1 MEDPLISVP
10 EVEDPWQV
18 VRSRKGK
25 THAKRVSPRPADD
38 AHLSCCPGHA
48 PTSVLNSRDA
58 HEEQQRLRV
67 KLQKSLE
74 RVRNSVFFKKLV
86 EQMHCLQIFEK
97 LLANATGAAS
107 LHSDHL
113 TTKGEFASVGLNS
126 VDHEACA
133 FHFSDGTCAALFRPL
148 YLRHLVLGL
157 KECACEEFLYYTIL
171 KTPVFKSCKLESMLV
186 FSCQVNS

>member
-25 THAKRVSPRPADD
+25 THANRVLPRPADD

-48 PTSVLNSRDA
+48 PTSGLNSSDA
-58 HEEQQRLRV
+58 HEEQQRLSL

-86 EQMHCLQIFEK
+86 EQMHSLQIFER
-97 LLANATGAAS
+97 LLANAAGAAS

-113 TTKGEFASVGLNS
+113 ATKGEIAGVASVGLNS

-133 FHFSDGTCAALFRPL
+133 FHFSDGTCAALLRRL
-148 YLRHLVLGL
+148 YLGHLVLG
-157 KECACEEFLYYTIL
+157 
-171 KTPVFKSCKLESMLV
+171 
-186 FSCQVNS
+186 

>member
-10 EVEDPWQV
+10 KVEDPWQV

-38 AHLSCCPGHA
+38 AHPSCCPGHA
-48 PTSVLNSRDA
+48 STSVLNSRDA

-86 EQMHCLQIFEK
+86 EQMHSLQIFVK

-113 TTKGEFASVGLNS
+113 ATKGEFAGVASVGLNS

-133 FHFSDGTCAALFRPL
+133 FHFSDGTCAALLRRL
-148 YLRHLVLGL
+148 YLGHLVLG
-157 KECACEEFLYYTIL
+157 
-171 KTPVFKSCKLESMLV
+171 
-186 FSCQVNS
+186 